1 MTHYNWDEALGA
13 EGLLALTE
21 EAVTP
26 PRRGRVPLRR
36 LAALAAC
43 VGLVLGLVNY
53 QALAVG
59 VQKIYRYFAGI
70 GATTEN
76 GDTLWVLEEPVTW
89 TEGDWTYQI
98 DGTLQGGTLEL
109 EIQVGTPLSLGQMPW
124 YVTRRPGE
132 RSLGHRLILTAG
144 EEVLFDEYHE
154 IVLNSTLDALGSSY
168 YGYRREQGF
177 RTTGFTVVSCRMTEP
192 PAEGCVLRIGGRA
205 GMTEDWE
212 IPINLVS
219 AEALAA
225 VEKTWTLPQGDIT
238 ILVAEDGSSLSAY
251 FDSLEWHGWPFDITF
266 IGESGRNYPCSNMSG
281 TFNLDGT
288 ELFEAIKPEHMDE
301 PVAAV
306 RIDGVSVARNTLG
319 DPDHHWY
326 EDLNWVIELPQ

>member
-98 DGTLQGGTLEL
+98 DGTLQGGTLKL

-124 YVTRRPGE
+124 YVTQRPGE

-177 RTTGFTVVSCRMTEP
+177 RTTGLTVVSCRMTEP
-192 PAEGCVLRIGGRA
+192 PAEGCVLRMEGTMRTA
-205 GMTEDWE
+205 GDWE
-212 IPINLVS
+212 IPINLVP
-219 AEALAA
+219 AEATAA
-225 VEKTWTLPQGDIT
+225 VEKTWTLPQGDMT

-266 IGESGRNYPCSNMSG
+266 IGESGINYPCSNMSG
-281 TFNLDGT
+281 TFHLDGT

>member
-59 VQKIYRYFAGI
+59 VQAVYRYFAGI
-70 GATTEN
+70 GATTED

-177 RTTGFTVVSCRMTEP
+177 RTTGLTVVSCRMTEP
-192 PAEGCVLRIGGRA
+192 PAEGCVLRMEGTMRTA
-205 GMTEDWE
+205 GDWE
-212 IPINLVS
+212 IPIHLVP
-219 AEALAA
+219 AEAPAA
-225 VEKTWTLPQGDIT
+225 VEKTWNLPQGDMT

-251 FDSLEWHGWPFDITF
+251 LDSLEWHGWPFDITF
-266 IGESGRNYPCSNMSG
+266 IGESGINYPCSNMSG
-281 TFNLDGT
+281 TFHLDGT

>member
-53 QALAVG
+53 QALAAG
-59 VQKIYRYFAGI
+59 VQEVYRYFAGI
-70 GATTEN
+70 GATTED
-76 GDTLWVLEEPVTW
+76 GDTLWVLEEPATW
-89 TEGDWTYQI
+89 TEGDWTYRV
-98 DGTLQGGTLEL
+98 DGTLRDGELEL
-109 EIQVGTPLSLGQMPW
+109 EIQMFSPVRLGELPRDLRFPGRLTMHYQLTLS
-124 YVTRRPGE
+124 
-132 RSLGHRLILTAG
+132 AG
-144 EEVLFDEYHE
+144 DEVLVEENQGISLY
-154 IVLNSTLDALGSSY
+154 STLDGEAGSY
-168 YGYRREQGF
+168 YAYLHEQGF
-177 RTTGFTVVSCRMTEP
+177 QTTGYTMVSCALGEP
-192 PAEGCVLRIGGRA
+192 PADGCVLRMEGIMRTA
-205 GMTEDWE
+205 GDWE
-212 IPINLVS
+212 IPIHLVP
-219 AEALAA
+219 AEAPAA
-225 VEKTWTLPQGDIT
+225 VEKTWNLPQGDMT

-251 FDSLEWHGWPFDITF
+251 FDSSGWWAWPFDIAF
-266 IGESGRNYPCSNMSG
+266 IGESGINYPCSNMSG
-281 TFNLDGT
+281 TFHLDGT

>member
-1 MTHYNWDEALGA
+1 M
-13 EGLLALTE
+13 
-21 EAVTP
+21 TP

-76 GDTLWVLEEPVTW
+76 GDTLWVLEEPITW

-144 EEVLFDEYHE
+144 EEVLFDEYHG
-154 IVLNSTLDALGSSY
+154 IVLNSTLDALETSY
-168 YGYRREQGF
+168 YGYRRGAGLPDDGIY
-177 RTTGFTVVSCRMTEP
+177 RG
-192 PAEGCVLRIGGRA
+192 LLRA
-205 GMTEDWE
+205 GGA
-212 IPINLVS
+212 PRRGLCP
-219 AEALAA
+219 AHG
-225 VEKTWTLPQGDIT
+225 GDH
-238 ILVAEDGSSLSAY
+238 A
-251 FDSLEWHGWPFDITF
+251 HG
-266 IGESGRNYPCSNMSG
+266 GG
-281 TFNLDGT
+281 
-288 ELFEAIKPEHMDE
+288 
-301 PVAAV
+301 
-306 RIDGVSVARNTLG
+306 LG
-319 DPDHHWY
+319 DPHQPGAGRGHGRSGK
-326 EDLNWVIELPQ
+326 DLDPAPG

>member
-1 MTHYNWDEALGA
+1 MTHYNWDEVLGA

-70 GATTEN
+70 GATTED

-124 YVTRRPGE
+124 YVTQRPGE
-132 RSLGHRLILTAG
+132 RSLGYRLTLTAG
-144 EEVLFDEYHE
+144 EEVLFDEYHG
-154 IVLNSTLDALGSSY
+154 IVLNSTLDALESSY
-168 YGYRREQGF
+168 YGYRGEQGF
-177 RTTGFTVVSCRMTEP
+177 RTTGLTVVSCQMTEP

-205 GMTEDWE
+205 GMAEDWE
-212 IPINLVS
+212 IPINLVP
-219 AEALAA
+219 AETPP
-225 VEKTWTLPQGDIT
+225 VVSQTWTLPEGEIT

-251 FDSLEWHGWPFDITF
+251 FDSLKWHGWPFDITF
-266 IGESGRNYPCSNMSG
+266 IGESGINYPCNNMSG
-281 TFNLDGT
+281 TFHLDGT

-319 DPDHHWY
+319 DPENHLY
-326 EDLNWVIELPQ
+326 EDLNLIIELQQ

>member
-70 GATTEN
+70 GATTED

-177 RTTGFTVVSCRMTEP
+177 RTTGLTVVSCRMTEP
-192 PAEGCVLRIGGRA
+192 PAEGCVLRMEGTMRTA
-205 GMTEDWE
+205 GDWE
-212 IPINLVS
+212 IPINLVP
-219 AEALAA
+219 AEATAA
-225 VEKTWTLPQGDIT
+225 VE
-238 ILVAEDGSSLSAY
+238 
-251 FDSLEWHGWPFDITF
+251 
-266 IGESGRNYPCSNMSG
+266 
-281 TFNLDGT
+281 
-288 ELFEAIKPEHMDE
+288 
-301 PVAAV
+301 
-306 RIDGVSVARNTLG
+306 
-319 DPDHHWY
+319 
-326 EDLNWVIELPQ
+326 

>member
-53 QALAVG
+53 QALAAG
-59 VQKIYRYFAGI
+59 VQEVYRYFAGI
-70 GATTEN
+70 GATTED

-177 RTTGFTVVSCRMTEP
+177 RTTGLTVVSCRMTEP

-266 IGESGRNYPCSNMSG
+266 IGESGINYPCSNMSG
-281 TFNLDGT
+281 TFHLDGT

>member
-59 VQKIYRYFAGI
+59 VQAVYRYFAGI
-70 GATTEN
+70 GATAED

-124 YVTRRPGE
+124 YVTQRPGE

-177 RTTGFTVVSCRMTEP
+177 RTTGLTVVSCRMTEP
-192 PAEGCVLRIGGRA
+192 PAEGCVLRMEGTMRTA
-205 GMTEDWE
+205 GDWE
-212 IPINLVS
+212 IPINLVP
-219 AEALAA
+219 AEATAA
-225 VEKTWTLPQGDIT
+225 VEKTWTLPQGDMT

-266 IGESGRNYPCSNMSG
+266 IGESGINYPCSNMSG
-281 TFNLDGT
+281 TFHLDGT

-326 EDLNWVIELPQ
+326 EDLNWIIELPQ

>member
-70 GATTEN
+70 GATTED

-177 RTTGFTVVSCRMTEP
+177 RTTGLTVVSCRMTEP
-192 PAEGCVLRIGGRA
+192 PAEGCVLRMEGTMRTA
-205 GMTEDWE
+205 GDWE
-212 IPINLVS
+212 IPINLVP
-219 AEALAA
+219 AEATAA
-225 VEKTWTLPQGDIT
+225 VEKTWTLPQGDMT

-266 IGESGRNYPCSNMSG
+266 IGESGINYPCSNMSG

>member
-109 EIQVGTPLSLGQMPW
+109 EIQVGTLSLGQMPW

-177 RTTGFTVVSCRMTEP
+177 RTTGLTVVSCRMTEP
-192 PAEGCVLRIGGRA
+192 PAEGCVLRMEGTMRTA
-205 GMTEDWE
+205 GDWE
-212 IPINLVS
+212 IPINLVP
-219 AEALAA
+219 AEATAA

-266 IGESGRNYPCSNMSG
+266 IGESGINYPCSNMSG
-281 TFNLDGT
+281 TFHLDGT

>member
-192 PAEGCVLRIGGRA
+192 PAEGCALRIGGRV
-205 GMTEDWE
+205 GMAEGWE
-212 IPINLVS
+212 IPISLVL
-219 AEALAA
+219 AETPP
-225 VEKTWTLPQGDIT
+225 VVSQTWTLPEGDIT

-266 IGESGRNYPCSNMSG
+266 IGESGINYPCSNMSG
-281 TFNLDGT
+281 TFHLDGT

-326 EDLNWVIELPQ
+326 EDLNWIIELPQ

>member
-70 GATTEN
+70 GATTED

-124 YVTRRPGE
+124 YVTQRPGE

-144 EEVLFDEYHE
+144 EEVLFDEYHG
-154 IVLNSTLDALGSSY
+154 IVLNSTLDALETSY

-177 RTTGFTVVSCRMTEP
+177 RTTGLTVVSCRMTEP
-192 PAEGCVLRIGGRA
+192 PAEGCVLRMEGTMRTA
-205 GMTEDWE
+205 GDWE
-212 IPINLVS
+212 IPINLVP
-219 AEALAA
+219 AEATAA
-225 VEKTWTLPQGDIT
+225 VEKTWTLPQGDMT

-266 IGESGRNYPCSNMSG
+266 IGESGINYPCSNMSG
-281 TFNLDGT
+281 TFHLDGT

>member
-177 RTTGFTVVSCRMTEP
+177 RTTGLTVVSCRMTEP
-192 PAEGCVLRIGGRA
+192 PAEGCVLRMEGTMRTA
-205 GMTEDWE
+205 GDWE
-212 IPINLVS
+212 IPINLVP
-219 AEALAA
+219 AEATAA
-225 VEKTWTLPQGDIT
+225 VEKTWTLPQGDMT

-266 IGESGRNYPCSNMSG
+266 IGESGINYPCSNMSG
-281 TFNLDGT
+281 TFHLDGT

>member
-53 QALAVG
+53 QALAAGAQAV
-59 VQKIYRYFAGI
+59 YRYFAGI
-70 GATTEN
+70 GATAED

-177 RTTGFTVVSCRMTEP
+177 RTTGLTVVSCRMTEP
-192 PAEGCVLRIGGRA
+192 PAEGCVLRMEGTMRTA
-205 GMTEDWE
+205 GDWE
-212 IPINLVS
+212 IPINLVP
-219 AEALAA
+219 AEATAA

-266 IGESGRNYPCSNMSG
+266 IGESGINYPCSNMSG

>member
-36 LAALAAC
+36 LAALAVY

-59 VQKIYRYFAGI
+59 VQKSYRYFAGI
-70 GATTEN
+70 GATTED

-177 RTTGFTVVSCRMTEP
+177 RTTGLTVVSCRMTEP
-192 PAEGCVLRIGGRA
+192 PAEGCVLRMEGTMRTA
-205 GMTEDWE
+205 GDWE
-212 IPINLVS
+212 IPINLVP
-219 AEALAA
+219 AEATAA
-225 VEKTWTLPQGDIT
+225 VEKTWTLPQGDMT

-266 IGESGRNYPCSNMSG
+266 IGESGINYPCSNMSG
-281 TFNLDGT
+281 TFHLDGT

-326 EDLNWVIELPQ
+326 EDLNWIIELPQ

>member
-70 GATTEN
+70 GATTED

-154 IVLNSTLDALGSSY
+154 IVLNSTLDALETSY

-177 RTTGFTVVSCRMTEP
+177 RTTGLTVVSCRMTEP
-192 PAEGCVLRIGGRA
+192 PAEGCVLRMEGTMRTA
-205 GMTEDWE
+205 GDWE
-212 IPINLVS
+212 IPINLVP
-219 AEALAA
+219 AEATAA
-225 VEKTWTLPQGDIT
+225 VEKTWTLPQGDMT

-266 IGESGRNYPCSNMSG
+266 IGESGINYPCSNMSG
-281 TFNLDGT
+281 TFHLDGT

>member
-59 VQKIYRYFAGI
+59 VQEVYRYFAGI
-70 GATTEN
+70 GATTED

-177 RTTGFTVVSCRMTEP
+177 RTTGLTVVSCRMTEP
-192 PAEGCVLRIGGRA
+192 PAEGCVLRMEGTMRTA
-205 GMTEDWE
+205 GDWE
-212 IPINLVS
+212 IPINLVP
-219 AEALAA
+219 AEATAA
-225 VEKTWTLPQGDIT
+225 VEKTWTLPQGDMT

-266 IGESGRNYPCSNMSG
+266 IGESGINYPCSNMSG

>member
-53 QALAVG
+53 QALAAG
-59 VQKIYRYFAGI
+59 VQEVYRYFAGI
-70 GATTEN
+70 GATTED

-98 DGTLQGGTLEL
+98 DGTLQGGTLKL

-177 RTTGFTVVSCRMTEP
+177 RTTGLTVVSCRMTEP
-192 PAEGCVLRIGGRA
+192 PAEGCVLRIGGRV
-205 GMTEDWE
+205 GMAEGWE
-212 IPINLVS
+212 IPISLVP
-219 AEALAA
+219 AEATAA
-225 VEKTWTLPQGDIT
+225 VEKTWTLPQGDMT

-266 IGESGRNYPCSNMSG
+266 IGESGINYPCSNMSG
-281 TFNLDGT
+281 TFHLDGT

-326 EDLNWVIELPQ
+326 EDLNWIIELPQ

>member
-70 GATTEN
+70 GATTED

-177 RTTGFTVVSCRMTEP
+177 RTTGLTVVSCRMTEP
-192 PAEGCVLRIGGRA
+192 PAEGCVLRMEGTMRTA
-205 GMTEDWE
+205 GDWE
-212 IPINLVS
+212 IPINLVP
-219 AEALAA
+219 AEATAA
-225 VEKTWTLPQGDIT
+225 VEKTWTLPQGDMT

-266 IGESGRNYPCSNMSG
+266 IGESGINYPCSNMSG
-281 TFNLDGT
+281 TFHLDGT

>member
-53 QALAVG
+53 QALAAG
-59 VQKIYRYFAGI
+59 VQEVYRYFAGI
-70 GATTEN
+70 GATTED

-124 YVTRRPGE
+124 YVTQRPGE
-132 RSLGHRLILTAG
+132 RSLGHRLTLTAG

-168 YGYRREQGF
+168 YGYRGEQGF
-177 RTTGFTVVSCRMTEP
+177 RTTGLTVVSCRMTEP
-192 PAEGCVLRIGGRA
+192 PAEGCVLRIGGRV
-205 GMTEDWE
+205 GMAEGWE
-212 IPINLVS
+212 IPISLVL
-219 AEALAA
+219 AETPP
-225 VEKTWTLPQGDIT
+225 VVSQTWTLPEGDIT

-251 FDSLEWHGWPFDITF
+251 FDSSGWWAWPFDIAF
-266 IGESGRNYPCSNMSG
+266 IGESGINYPCSNMSG
-281 TFNLDGT
+281 TFHLDGT

-326 EDLNWVIELPQ
+326 EDLNWIIELPQ

>member
-76 GDTLWVLEEPVTW
+76 GDTLWVLEEPITW

-177 RTTGFTVVSCRMTEP
+177 RTTGLTVVSCRMTEP
-192 PAEGCVLRIGGRA
+192 PAEGCVLRMEGTMRTA
-205 GMTEDWE
+205 GDWE
-212 IPINLVS
+212 IPINLVP
-219 AEALAA
+219 AEATAA
-225 VEKTWTLPQGDIT
+225 VEKTWTLPQGDMT

-251 FDSLEWHGWPFDITF
+251 FDSPEWWAWPFDITF
-266 IGESGRNYPCSNMSG
+266 IGESGESYPCGNTSG
-281 TFNLDGT
+281 SFELDGT
-288 ELFEAIKPEHMDE
+288 ERFEAIKPDNMAE
-301 PVAAV
+301 PVSAV

>member
-177 RTTGFTVVSCRMTEP
+177 RTTGLTVVSCRMTEP

-225 VEKTWTLPQGDIT
+225 VEKTWTLPQGDMT

-266 IGESGRNYPCSNMSG
+266 IGESGINYPCSNMSG
-281 TFNLDGT
+281 TFHLDGT
-288 ELFEAIKPEHMDE
+288 ELFEAIKPENMDE

-319 DPDHHWY
+319 DPDYHWY
-326 EDLNWVIELPQ
+326 EDLNWIIKLPQ

>member
-70 GATTEN
+70 GATTED

-124 YVTRRPGE
+124 YVTQRPGE
-132 RSLGHRLILTAG
+132 RSLGHRLTLTAG
-144 EEVLFDEYHE
+144 EEVLFDEYHG
-154 IVLNSTLDALGSSY
+154 IVLNSTLDALETSH

-177 RTTGFTVVSCRMTEP
+177 RTTGLTVVSCRMTEP
-192 PAEGCVLRIGGRA
+192 PAEGCVLRIGGRVGRA
-205 GMTEDWE
+205 GDWE
-212 IPINLVS
+212 LPINLVR
-219 AEALAA
+219 AEATAA
-225 VEKTWTLPQGDIT
+225 VEKTWTLPQGDMT

-266 IGESGRNYPCSNMSG
+266 IGESGINYPCSNMSG
-281 TFNLDGT
+281 TFHLDGT

>member
-70 GATTEN
+70 GATTED

-124 YVTRRPGE
+124 YVTQRPGE

-177 RTTGFTVVSCRMTEP
+177 RTTGLTVVSCRMTEP
-192 PAEGCVLRIGGRA
+192 PAEGCVLRMEGTMRTA
-205 GMTEDWE
+205 GDWE
-212 IPINLVS
+212 IPINLVP
-219 AEALAA
+219 AEATAA
-225 VEKTWTLPQGDIT
+225 VEKTWTLPQGDMT

-266 IGESGRNYPCSNMSG
+266 IGESGINYPCSNMSG
-281 TFNLDGT
+281 TFHLDGT

-326 EDLNWVIELPQ
+326 EDLNWIIELPQ

>member
-177 RTTGFTVVSCRMTEP
+177 RTTGLTVVSCRMTEP
-192 PAEGCVLRIGGRA
+192 PAEGCVLRIGGRV
-205 GMTEDWE
+205 GMAEGWE
-212 IPINLVS
+212 IPISLVP
-219 AEALAA
+219 AEAPAA

-266 IGESGRNYPCSNMSG
+266 IGESGINYPCSNMSG
-281 TFNLDGT
+281 TFHLDGT

>member
-76 GDTLWVLEEPVTW
+76 GDTLWVLEEPITW

-177 RTTGFTVVSCRMTEP
+177 RTTGLTVVSCRMTEP
-192 PAEGCVLRIGGRA
+192 PAEGCVLRMEGTMRTA
-205 GMTEDWE
+205 GDWE
-212 IPINLVS
+212 IPINLVP
-219 AEALAA
+219 AEATAA
-225 VEKTWTLPQGDIT
+225 VEKTWTLPQGDMT

-281 TFNLDGT
+281 TFHLDGT

>member
-1 MTHYNWDEALGA
+1 MTHYNWDEALG
-13 EGLLALTE
+13 EEDLLALTE
-21 EAVTP
+21 EALTP

-53 QALAVG
+53 QAVAAG
-59 VQKIYRYFAGI
+59 VQEIYRYFAGI
-70 GATTEN
+70 GATTED

-124 YVTRRPGE
+124 YVTQRPGE
-132 RSLGHRLILTAG
+132 RSLGHRLTLTAG
-144 EEVLFDEYHE
+144 EEVLFDEYHG
-154 IVLNSTLDALGSSY
+154 IALNSTLDALESSY
-168 YGYRREQGF
+168 YGYRGEQGF
-177 RTTGFTVVSCRMTEP
+177 RTTGLTVVSCQMTEP
-192 PAEGCVLRIGGRA
+192 PAEGCVLHIGGRV
-205 GMTEDWE
+205 GMAEDRE
-212 IPINLVS
+212 IPINLVP
-219 AEALAA
+219 AETPP
-225 VEKTWTLPQGDIT
+225 VVSQTWTLPEGEIT

-251 FDSLEWHGWPFDITF
+251 FDSLKWHGWPFDITF
-266 IGESGRNYPCSNMSG
+266 IGESGINYPCNNMSG
-281 TFNLDGT
+281 TFHLDGT

-326 EDLNWVIELPQ
+326 EDLNWIIELPQ

>member
-76 GDTLWVLEEPVTW
+76 GDTLWVLEEPITW

-177 RTTGFTVVSCRMTEP
+177 RTTGLTVVSCRMTEP
-192 PAEGCVLRIGGRA
+192 PAEGCVLRMEGTMRTA
-205 GMTEDWE
+205 GDWE
-212 IPINLVS
+212 IPINLVP
-219 AEALAA
+219 AEATAA
-225 VEKTWTLPQGDIT
+225 VEKTWTLPQGDMT

-266 IGESGRNYPCSNMSG
+266 IGESGINYPCSNMSG
-281 TFNLDGT
+281 TFHLDGT

>member
-177 RTTGFTVVSCRMTEP
+177 RTTGLTVVSCRMTEP
-192 PAEGCVLRIGGRA
+192 PAEGCVLRMEGTMRTA
-205 GMTEDWE
+205 GDWE
-212 IPINLVS
+212 IPINLVP
-219 AEALAA
+219 AEATAA

-266 IGESGRNYPCSNMSG
+266 IGESGINYPCSNMSG
-281 TFNLDGT
+281 TFHLDGT

>member
-59 VQKIYRYFAGI
+59 VQEVYRYFAGI

-124 YVTRRPGE
+124 YVTQRPGE
-132 RSLGHRLILTAG
+132 RSLGHRLTLTAG
-144 EEVLFDEYHE
+144 EEVLFDEYHG
-154 IVLNSTLDALGSSY
+154 IVLNSTLDALESSY

-177 RTTGFTVVSCRMTEP
+177 RTTGLTVVSCRMTEP
-192 PAEGCVLRIGGRA
+192 PAEGCVLRIGGGVCARR
-205 GMTEDWE
+205 GTGRSPSTWCRRRRR
-212 IPINLVS
+212 P
-219 AEALAA
+219 A
-225 VEKTWTLPQGDIT
+225 VEPDLDAAPGGYDHPGGGGRFIPVRVLRQPGVAWAGPLTSPSSGSRGRAIPAATRPVRLNWTAPS
-238 ILVAEDGSSLSAY
+238 GSRRLSR
-251 FDSLEWHGWPFDITF
+251 I
-266 IGESGRNYPCSNMSG
+266 
-281 TFNLDGT
+281 
-288 ELFEAIKPEHMDE
+288 HMAE

-306 RIDGVSVARNTLG
+306 RHQRRVRLA
-319 DPDHHWY
+319 DHHGGSGSP
-326 EDLNWVIELPQ
+326 LV

>member
-98 DGTLQGGTLEL
+98 DGTLQGGTLKL

-124 YVTRRPGE
+124 YVTQRPGE

-177 RTTGFTVVSCRMTEP
+177 RTTGLTVVSCRMTEP
-192 PAEGCVLRIGGRA
+192 PAEGCVLRIGGRV
-205 GMTEDWE
+205 GMAEGWE
-212 IPINLVS
+212 IPISLVLS
-219 AEALAA
+219 ETPP
-225 VEKTWTLPQGDIT
+225 VVSQTWTLPEGDIT

-266 IGESGRNYPCSNMSG
+266 IGESGINYPCSNMSG
-281 TFNLDGT
+281 TFHLDGT

>member
-26 PRRGRVPLRR
+26 PRRGRVSLRR

-59 VQKIYRYFAGI
+59 VQAVYRYFVGI

-89 TEGDWTYQI
+89 TEGDWTYRV
-98 DGTLQGGTLEL
+98 DGTLRDGELEL
-109 EIQVGTPLSLGQMPW
+109 EIQVFSPVRLGELPRDSRFPGRLTMHYRLTLSAGDEVLVEENHGIGL
-124 YVTRRPGE
+124 YSTRD
-132 RSLGHRLILTAG
+132 G
-144 EEVLFDEYHE
+144 EEGSYHAY
-154 IVLNSTLDALGSSY
+154 L
-168 YGYRREQGF
+168 REQGF
-177 RTTGFTVVSCRMTEP
+177 QTTGYTAVSCRMTEP
-192 PAEGCVLRIGGRA
+192 PAEGCVLRMEGTMRTA
-205 GMTEDWE
+205 GDWE
-212 IPINLVS
+212 IPINLVP
-219 AEALAA
+219 AEATAA
-225 VEKTWTLPQGDIT
+225 VEKTWTLPQGDMT

-251 FDSLEWHGWPFDITF
+251 FDSPEWWAWPFDITF
-266 IGESGRNYPCSNMSG
+266 IGESGESYPCGNTSG
-281 TFNLDGT
+281 SFELDGT
-288 ELFEAIKPEHMDE
+288 ERFEAIKPDNMAE
-301 PVAAV
+301 PVSAV
-306 RIDGVSVARNTLG
+306 VINGVSASRITME
-319 DPDHHWY
+319 DPDYHWY